1 MKKEIKRFL
10 LGVFI
15 LLFAFIFKIN
25 SINAA
30 SCKIGVSAP
39 SNVTVGQT
47 FKVTVSVS
55 SSSSLGS
62 WEYTLSYDSSLV
74 RLNSGTLHVVDYGN
88 GSKTSQSYTYSF
100 TSLNSGET
108 SFKPV
113 NASVLDYDTT
123 NECLQAQSGA
133 TVSIKTQAQIEASYS
148 KNNNLSSLSIEGASI
163 SPEFSSNIVDY
174 TATLPVDTTKAKI
187 LATAQDKNASITGAG
202 EVDVV
207 DGKNRLEITVT
218 AENGDKKTYIINLTV
233 EELDPVVV
241 KVNGKKYTIVR
252 KKGQVENIPVGF
264 VEKTIKIDNQDVIA
278 YKSDIV
284 NLTLVAL
291 KDDNGNTKLY
301 IYDSKKKTYTSFEEV
316 KSAESNLLILNDKIK
331 VPEGF
336 IKTKFK
342 CNKKEIIGYNFKEN
356 KNFYLVYAKNLET
369 GEKGFYLYDYKE
381 GTFQR
386 YYDDIVKEKDKQ
398 IKYLFYAALILFGLI
413 VIKIVFKIL
422 GKIFISKER
431 KIKKY
436 EKKIKKLN
444 RKFNKEYYDEEQ
456 EEIEDSYSIES
467 IKSDKPEIKKIESKE
482 YVRPQRSRKEK
493 LEELQKEKDR
503 IDNDKKKRYKRIS
516 LDDLDE

>member
-1 MKKEIKRFL
+1 M
-10 LGVFI
+10 
-15 LLFAFIFKIN
+15 
-25 SINAA
+25 
-30 SCKIGVSAP
+30 
-39 SNVTVGQT
+39 
-47 FKVTVSVS
+47 
-55 SSSSLGS
+55 
-62 WEYTLSYDSSLV
+62 
-74 RLNSGTLHVVDYGN
+74 
-88 GSKTSQSYTYSF
+88 
-100 TSLNSGET
+100 
-108 SFKPV
+108 
-113 NASVLDYDTT
+113 
-123 NECLQAQSGA
+123 
-133 TVSIKTQAQIEASYS
+133 
-148 KNNNLSSLSIEGASI
+148 
-163 SPEFSSNIVDY
+163 
-174 TATLPVDTTKAKI
+174 
-187 LATAQDKNASITGAG
+187 
-202 EVDVV
+202 
-207 DGKNRLEITVT
+207 
-218 AENGDKKTYIINLTV
+218 
-233 EELDPVVV
+233 
-241 KVNGKKYTIVR
+241 
-252 KKGQVENIPVGF
+252 ENIPVGF

-444 RKFNKEYYDEEQ
+444 RKINKEYYDEEQ